1 MQVFLNGLISGAAI
15 ALLAVAFQT
24 VYLPTRVFFLGLA
37 GIYSLAP
44 FIAITLYAVH
54 PSWIF
59 ASTGAIAGCTL
70 LSLFLEWG
78 NHARLSRQ
86 RASDAAQL
94 VASLGIYIVLVQI
107 TAMIWGNDT
116 KTLSTGLDNVSRF
129 GGLSIT
135 KAQWITIV
143 VAAVFLGAFA
153 VFLIR
158 SDLGLRLRALAD
170 NPVQF
175 ALFGYSVTTHR
186 LLAFAL
192 SGFFAAASSLVTA
205 NDIGFD
211 PYIGLHAVLLAIVA
225 VMIGGQSSFLGPVLG
240 ALLLGVIRAQV
251 VWYYSARWQEA
262 ATFLLLAVFLLFRPQ
277 GLLRSR
283 MRLEAM
289 Q

>member
-1 MQVFLNGLISGAAI
+1 MQVLLNGLISGTAI

-24 VYLPTRVFFLGLA
+24 VYLPTRVFYLGLA

-44 FIAITLYAVH
+44 FLAVALYSLH

-59 ASTGAIAGCTL
+59 ASAGAIAGCTL
-70 LSLFLEWG
+70 LSLFLEWA
-78 NHARLSRQ
+78 NHARLSRR

-94 VASLGIYIVLVQI
+94 VASLGIYIVIVQI
-107 TAMIWGNDT
+107 IAMIWGNDT
-116 KTLSTGLDNVSRF
+116 KTLRIGSDDVTRI

-135 KAQWITIV
+135 TPQWITV
-143 VAAVFLGAFA
+143 VLAAVLLGAFA
-153 VFLIR
+153 TFLMR

-175 ALFGYSVTTHR
+175 ALFGYSVTAYR
-186 LLAFAL
+186 LVAFAL
-192 SGFFAAASSLVTA
+192 CGFFAAASSLVTA

-211 PYIGLHAVLLAIVA
+211 PYVGLHAVLLAVVA

-240 ALLLGVIRAQV
+240 ALLLGLIRAQV
-251 VWYYSARWQEA
+251 VWSYSARWQEA
-262 ATFLLLAVFLLFRPQ
+262 ATFLLLAIFLLFRPQ
-277 GLLRSR
+277 GLLQSKT
-283 MRLEAM
+283 RLEAM